1 MMSDHR
7 TNEGVE
13 ISGGTVNIG
22 AMSVGPGSQVRD
34 VTTHVT
40 SAAVAGPASADAAET
55 GEAEAAGEGGAA
67 GAGTTEKG
75 LETMLAEL
83 AERIEAE
90 RVTLPDPDEALR
102 LVAEL
107 RDALQQTASGPERV
121 RGLLARLVT
130 SLRPV
135 GELAAIAKA
144 VSDGVRAV
152 LG

>member
-1 MMSDHR
+1 MSDSR

-13 ISGGTVNIG
+13 ISGGNVNVG
-22 AMSVGPGSQVRD
+22 AMSVGRGSQIRD

-40 SAAVAGPASADAAET
+40 STAVTRPANADAAE
-55 GEAEAAGEGGAA
+55 AGEGGAA
-67 GAGTTEKG
+67 GPGTTEKG

-107 RDALQQTASGPERV
+107 RDALRQTASVPERV
-121 RGLLARLVT
+121 RGLLAGLVT

-135 GELAAIAKA
+135 GELAAVAQA
-144 VSDGVRAV
+144 VSDGVRAI